1 MSVLP
6 LVTVIMPVFNASAT
20 LAQAL
25 GSVLWQGYE
34 AIEVIAVDDG
44 STDDSRQLL
53 ATYGD
58 AVRVLH
64 QSQQG
69 PAAARNLALQHAR
82 GEYIAFVDAD
92 DVWLPGKLL
101 SQVAYLQAHPDVSA
115 VFGRFMRWETPTGE
129 RRFAEPPARAAY
141 EQAAT
146 RWRQQPE
153 PFKTTALKGDLYADL
168 LLDSVVHIITALV
181 RRSAIDDV
189 QGFDASLH
197 TGSDYDF
204 WLRLSR
210 AHRIDQ
216 LDDCVAWYRIHAQS
230 ITRQPWPQNAEY
242 TILMRTLA
250 QHGARGADGRAVSEA
265 QLQRRLFGIAFG
277 HGYLHFW
284 HGQAVHARRAFAQA
298 LSHSFWHPRLWVYWI
313 LTFLR
318 PGHPAAKGS

>member
-1 MSVLP
+1 MSALP
-6 LVTVIMPVFNASAT
+6 LVTVVMPVFNASAT

-25 GSVLWQGYE
+25 NSVLWQGYE
-34 AIEVIAVDDG
+34 AIEIIAVDDG
-44 STDDSRQLL
+44 STDDSRELL
-53 ATYGD
+53 AAYGD

-64 QSQQG
+64 QSKQG

-115 VFGRFMRWETPTGE
+115 VFGRFIRWEASTQE
-129 RRFAEPPARAAY
+129 RRFVEPPLLAAY
-141 EQAAT
+141 EEAAV
-146 RWRQQPE
+146 RWRDQAE
-153 PFKTTALKGDLYADL
+153 LFKTTSLQGDLYADL

-189 QGFDASLH
+189 HGFDASLN

-242 TILMRTLA
+242 AILLRTLA
-250 QHGARGADGRAVSEA
+250 QHGARGADGRTVSDLEI
-265 QLQRRLFGIAFG
+265 QRRLFGIAFG

-284 HGQAVHARRAFAQA
+284 HGQSVHARRAFAQA

>member
-1 MSVLP
+1 MSAPP

-58 AVRVLH
+58 AARVLH

-82 GEYIAFVDAD
+82 GEYIAFLDAD

-168 LLDSVVHIITALV
+168 LLDSVVV
-181 RRSAIDDV
+181 SMSRSA
-189 QGFDASLH
+189 
-197 TGSDYDF
+197 
-204 WLRLSR
+204 RLAIGLSSSRSR
-210 AHRIDQ
+210 AMASFSDSP
-216 LDDCVAWYRIHAQS
+216 AWVNGCRRRVSLNRFSKVLSSAS
-230 ITRQPWPQNAEY
+230 VKITS
-242 TILMRTLA
+242 
-250 QHGARGADGRAVSEA
+250 GRGPCRAS
-265 QLQRRLFGIAFG
+265 
-277 HGYLHFW
+277 
-284 HGQAVHARRAFAQA
+284 
-298 LSHSFWHPRLWVYWI
+298 SS
-313 LTFLR
+313 
-318 PGHPAAKGS
+318 